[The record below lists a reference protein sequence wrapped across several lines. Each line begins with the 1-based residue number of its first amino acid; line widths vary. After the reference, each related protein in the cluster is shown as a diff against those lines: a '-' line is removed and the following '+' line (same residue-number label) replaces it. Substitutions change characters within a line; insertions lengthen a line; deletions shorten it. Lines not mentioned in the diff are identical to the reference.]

1 MVMNKAVK
9 WSLVLGAVL
18 AAAGCCSQRP
28 APIEGIGPTSGT
40 NRSQAVQ
47 AQGINQ
53 SGVLD
58 SENLANNI
66 HNFNQYTPA
75 QQQAMMSA
83 LQKMPCQRV
92 TFGFDSYQLSD
103 EAKQCLDATASYLK
117 QYNQPISL
125 SGNTDPRGSD
135 KYNMNLGQ
143 RRAGATMQYLASQ
156 GVPMDQ
162 MCAVSYGKLR
172 PAADPKQFYS
182 DFGCGAGKMVTAQ
195 CEQQSNEKAWF
206 YDRRTDLEFGLK
218 CN

>member
-1 MVMNKAVK
+1 MMKTTMK

-18 AAAGCCSQRP
+18 AAAGCASQRP
-28 APIEGIGPTSGT
+28 APIEGIGPTSGV

-75 QQQAMMSA
+75 QQQAMMNA
-83 LQKMPCQRV
+83 LRQMPCQRV
-92 TFGFDSYQLSD
+92 NFAFDSYQLTA
-103 EAKQCLDATASYLK
+103 EGKQCLDAAADYLK

-125 SGNTDPRGSD
+125 AGNTDPRGSD

-143 RRAGATMQYLASQ
+143 RRADAAMSYLASQ
-156 GVPMDQ
+156 GVPASQ

-172 PAADPKQFYS
+172 PAADPKQFLS
-182 DFGCGAGKMVTAQ
+182 DFGCGAGKVVTQQ
-195 CEQQSNEKAWF
+195 CQEQANNRAWS
-206 YDRRTDLEFGLK
+206 YDRRTDLEFGLQ